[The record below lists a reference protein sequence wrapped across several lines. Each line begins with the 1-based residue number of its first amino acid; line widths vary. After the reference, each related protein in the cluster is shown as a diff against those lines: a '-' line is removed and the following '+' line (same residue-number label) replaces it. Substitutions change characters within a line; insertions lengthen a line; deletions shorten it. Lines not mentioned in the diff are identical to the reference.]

1 MELEPIIPFEP
12 IRVDSVPE
20 GDQWTYQIKWDGI
33 RLLAYC
39 EGDGSAVRLF
49 NRRKNERTLQYPELT
64 RPALSVA
71 SSFVLD
77 GEVIAL
83 GADGKPS
90 FHEVM
95 RRDGI
100 RRLDQVPRA
109 RAEVPIV
116 YMVFDILY
124 LDGEWVHRRPLRDR
138 AALLVDMVVPG
149 EHVQLVASHP
159 DGQALSGAV
168 RQMGMEGIVCKD
180 LNSGYAPGT
189 KDGRWLKVKN
199 YGDLVAVI
207 GGYTLRDGIVNA
219 VLAGLYREEKLTF
232 IGRVGTGKLTVA
244 DWRRLTEK
252 LTALQCAACPFVERH
267 PDMRGAYWARPE
279 LTAKIMYSE
288 WRRHEG
294 RHLRQ
299 PSIQALV
306 DVPPEQCVWE

>member
-1 MELEPIIPFEP
+1 MEPIIPFEP
-12 IRVDSVPE
+12 IRSDVIPV
-20 GDQWTYQIKWDGI
+20 GDPWTYQIKWDGV
-33 RLLAYC
+33 RVLAYV
-39 EGDGSAVRLF
+39 DGGSVRLF
-49 NRRKNERTLQYPELT
+49 NRRLNERTLQYPELT
-64 RPALSVA
+64 GPALGAA

-109 RAEVPIV
+109 RAEVAIV
-116 YMVFDILY
+116 YMVFDIL
-124 LDGEWVHRRPLRDR
+124 LLNGESLLKQPLRDR
-138 AALLVDMVVPG
+138 AALLANAIVPG
-149 EHVQLVASHP
+149 EHVQLVASYP
-159 DGQALSGAV
+159 DGSALFDAA

-180 LNSGYAPGT
+180 LGSVYAPGA
-189 KDGRWLKVKN
+189 KDGRWVKVKN

-219 VLAGLYREEKLTF
+219 VLAGLYRGGTLTF
-232 IGRVGTGKLTVA
+232 IGKVGAGKLTGA
-244 DWRRLTEK
+244 DWRQLTDK
-252 LTALQCAACPFVERH
+252 LSALTCAECPFDETH
-267 PDMRGAYWARPE
+267 PDMRGAYWAEPA
-279 LTAKIMYSE
+279 LTVKIMYAE

-306 DVPPEQCVWE
+306 DIPPEQCLWEQK